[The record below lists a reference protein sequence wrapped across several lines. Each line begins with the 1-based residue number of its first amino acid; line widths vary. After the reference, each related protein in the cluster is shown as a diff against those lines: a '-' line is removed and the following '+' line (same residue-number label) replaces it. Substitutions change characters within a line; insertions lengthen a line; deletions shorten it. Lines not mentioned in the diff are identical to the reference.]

1 MLITLHEILEKSN
14 KKRTKILLGNQSSRL
29 KMSYHF
35 EVFQGV
41 HLFCT
46 SFFEIHFIF
55 GRKTWMCFHGHSSP
69 FVEPRNV
76 VSSVVETYSWMHGN
90 AIQYLPTFSLY
101 FLQFRQYVLPSTF
114 LSIVT
119 QQI

>member
-29 KMSYHF
+29 KMSF
-35 EVFQGV
+35 EVFQGAY
-41 HLFCT
+41 
-46 SFFEIHFIF
+46 FFEIHFIF